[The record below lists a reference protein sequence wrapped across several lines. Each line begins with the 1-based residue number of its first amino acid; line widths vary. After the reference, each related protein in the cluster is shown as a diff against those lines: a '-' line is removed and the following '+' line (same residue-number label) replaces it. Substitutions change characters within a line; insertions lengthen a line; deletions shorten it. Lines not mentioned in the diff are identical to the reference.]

1 MQVGQGQLG
10 DWVGGSRREGGTPVL
25 GNPGMGAGGVQD
37 GLSKGERGGKCE
49 RGGEGF
55 TQDLGGNRIQ
65 IKYSGGGIRTEDG
78 VCEE

>member
-1 MQVGQGQLG
+1 M
-10 DWVGGSRREGGTPVL
+10 
-25 GNPGMGAGGVQD
+25 GGVQE

-65 IKYSGGGIRTEDG
+65 VTYADDGIQTENG
-78 VCEE
+78 ACEE